1 MRRLFEGGAYLRAA
15 LIKRLIPQSQN
26 ILIVQANADNL
37 LTATVTGKRKREV
50 GLLLPAKFTAFTQEL
65 KNANILKRELN
76 ERASRYTHFEL
87 KTSLLMKINSH
98 CWLRTALQ
106 RLQCI
111 FIILWKYSNNRRTG
125 AAALIRGRRLLTI
138 PLHVR
143 RLIEGGACSG
153 GIRLIR
159 SMTTSFQTTSFHP
172 LATSFHQSF
181 IVPTNSHFVPSVN

>member
-37 LTATVTGKRKREV
+37 LTATNTGKRKREV

-111 FIILWKYSNNRRTG
+111 FIILWKYANNRRTG

-153 GIRLIR
+153 AALIR
-159 SMTTSFQTTSFHP
+159 VNTVFNTFSSKRNEENQSRRKVKLYRFH
-172 LATSFHQSF
+172 LNGHTLK
-181 IVPTNSHFVPSVN
+181 I